1 MSWFSFQTWQKCT
14 CLIIFRDSLYSFK
27 KKIISRMTPW
37 ENHTLTKAFLSMVV
51 YRKQTECVKMSS
63 VLFTIRSQYPARKT
77 DKYGTHTT
85 DRLTIL
91 CVVRISYNTPNPSAI
106 KLTGN
111 KCLFGFRFPLLPAS
125 PRHAPSV
132 FPLTGSQG
140 PAWSLAASF
149 VRCLLKHWY
158 MISKESEIFPCQFGG
173 TVLHCIC
180 LNQTCNCLPCLF
192 CLAGM
197 TMANLF
203 VPDS

>member
-1 MSWFSFQTWQKCT
+1 
-14 CLIIFRDSLYSFK
+14 
-27 KKIISRMTPW
+27 MTPW
-37 ENHTLTKAFLSMVV
+37 ENHTLTKVFLSMVV

-111 KCLFGFRFPLLPAS
+111 LGFRFPLLPAP

-132 FPLTGSQG
+132 FPLTGSHG
-140 PAWSLAASF
+140 PACKFGCFLCTLFAEALIHDFQRKWNLPVSIRWHGLTLY
-149 VRCLLKHWY
+149 LLKPNLQL
-158 MISKESEIFPCQFGG
+158 SS
-173 TVLHCIC
+173 
-180 LNQTCNCLPCLF
+180 
-192 CLAGM
+192 
-197 TMANLF
+197 LF
-203 VPDS
+203 VLLGRDDNGEFVCSR

>member
-1 MSWFSFQTWQKCT
+1 
-14 CLIIFRDSLYSFK
+14 
-27 KKIISRMTPW
+27 MTPW
-37 ENHTLTKAFLSMVV
+37 ENHTLTKVFLSMVV

-111 KCLFGFRFPLLPAS
+111 KCLSWLPIPIIACISETRPFRLPVNCLV
-125 PRHAPSV
+125 PMDLPV
-132 FPLTGSQG
+132 
-140 PAWSLAASF
+140 SLSASF